1 MAIWHQLLNGLFQI
15 SAVTLNAVLA
25 LFFLIPMFLV
35 FPVADRTKKASS
47 AALPGWLGHGLFEVS
62 FRVEI

>member
-15 SAVTLNAVLA
+15 SAALNAVLA

-47 AALPGWLGHGLFEVS
+47 APLPGWLGHGLFEVS